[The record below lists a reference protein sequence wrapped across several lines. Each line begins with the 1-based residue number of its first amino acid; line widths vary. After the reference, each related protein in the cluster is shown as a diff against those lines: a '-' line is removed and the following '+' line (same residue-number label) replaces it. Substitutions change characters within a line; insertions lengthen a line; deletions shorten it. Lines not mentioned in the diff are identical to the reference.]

1 MPEPARSL
9 RLRADE
15 VLRRLAADEPIR
27 FLDVRGQ
34 KALAATPLHIPGS
47 ARVHPVLLPVH
58 PEWEPRQLI
67 VVYCT

>member
-1 MPEPARSL
+1 MSEPARSL

-15 VLRRLAADEPIR
+15 VLRRLAAGEPIR

-47 ARVHPVLLPVH
+47 VRVHPVLLPVA
-58 PEWEPRQLI
+58 PGWDQRQLL